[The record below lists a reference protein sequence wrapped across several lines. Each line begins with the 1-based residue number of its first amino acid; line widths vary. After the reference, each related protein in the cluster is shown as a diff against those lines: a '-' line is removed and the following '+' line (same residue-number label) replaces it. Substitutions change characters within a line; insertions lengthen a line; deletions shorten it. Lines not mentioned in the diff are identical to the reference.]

1 MRRLFM
7 GYDGTFSE
15 RGVACSWLNPE
26 LEPLPANE
34 LMRRTMQKLLLSA
47 IGLLLIAALIDQ
59 PVAAGSRHARRAQ
72 CVAAPVTRQL
82 HDAPGSANCSA
93 AQQSAYVSHTGSSP
107 PAAGES
113 KSCDR
118 FWCYEN

>member
-1 MRRLFM
+1 
-7 GYDGTFSE
+7 
-15 RGVACSWLNPE
+15 
-26 LEPLPANE
+26 
-34 LMRRTMQKLLLSA
+34 MQKLWLPA

-59 PVAAGSRHARRAQ
+59 PAAAVSRHARRAH

-82 HDAPGSANCSA
+82 RDAPGSANCSA
-93 AQQSAYVSHTGSSP
+93 AQQSALSYTGSSA